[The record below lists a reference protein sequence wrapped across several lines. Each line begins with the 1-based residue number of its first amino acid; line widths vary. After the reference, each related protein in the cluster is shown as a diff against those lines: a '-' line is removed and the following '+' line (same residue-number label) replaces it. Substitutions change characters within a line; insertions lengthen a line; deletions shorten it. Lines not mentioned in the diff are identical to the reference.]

1 MSQRIGSVSLSR
13 ACARFQTSSRLARRS
28 AASGTLL
35 NITTPPATVTR
46 INSSIACSPCARVGS
61 VCSIAEEYTLV
72 NAPERISS
80 LHASAVTNHG
90 ESPVGDGKRK
100 TIGISQHVIYEVDT
114 KEPP

>member
-1 MSQRIGSVSLSR
+1 M
-13 ACARFQTSSRLARRS
+13 
-28 AASGTLL
+28 
-35 NITTPPATVTR
+35 
-46 INSSIACSPCARVGS
+46 
-61 VCSIAEEYTLV
+61 

-114 KEPP
+114 KEPPDTRGDVTRDHGAVAADVQYGIAVGHVK